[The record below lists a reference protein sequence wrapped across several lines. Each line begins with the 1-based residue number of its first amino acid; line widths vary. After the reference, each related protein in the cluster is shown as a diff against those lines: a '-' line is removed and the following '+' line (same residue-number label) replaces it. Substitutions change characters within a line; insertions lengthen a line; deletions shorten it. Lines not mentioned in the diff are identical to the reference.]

1 MMNVFDYKARN
12 GHTYR
17 NCHLCVLRYG
27 NTNNIALALVDENY
41 NRIMMITTNV
51 KPLPDNI
58 IAIKNYSE
66 NSGIEDFLKR
76 IGIIEDK
83 PLTFVSSIPL
93 YLFTSQ
99 GMELVKQLE
108 KHSNP

>member
-1 MMNVFDYKARN
+1 MLNLFDYTARN
-12 GHTYR
+12 GHTYH

-27 NTNNIALALVDENY
+27 YTNNIALALNDENC
-41 NRIMMITTNV
+41 NRIMIITTSV

-66 NSGIEDFLKR
+66 NGGIEDFLKQ
-76 IGIIEDK
+76 IGIIEEE

-108 KHSNP
+108 KHSN